1 MSTQTDDT
9 GETQVRGWLHH
20 AVADVEPSHGP
31 ADLRGL
37 ERQHS
42 RAHWL
47 PLTLAAAMAT
57 VLALA
62 GTAWVAGRTGGP
74 GTDPTLTGEPS
85 TVAVVAYA
93 VTQTLDG
100 PRLVPDRRTVPA
112 LSSNLRSALVATL
125 HGTPRG
131 GDQRAWPDAPETD
144 LDLAVEGDLVTIGLG
159 GPESPPAEV
168 PPLLYQAL
176 AWTVASALGDEHL
189 AVEIGFGGTQSSP
202 LDDTVTPSASLDVL
216 APVTIESVGA
226 GELVDSPFTVAGRA
240 AAFEGTV
247 TWQLL
252 DSGEVVEEGF
262 TTAEECCVPSPYSF
276 EVDAP
281 PGPYVLRVAE
291 TDPSGGEGRRPYAEA
306 VHLTVE

>member
-1 MSTQTDDT
+1 MSARTDDT
-9 GETQVRGWLHH
+9 GDTQVRRWLHD
-20 AVADVEPSHGP
+20 AVADVEPASDAG
-31 ADLRGL
+31 DLRGL
-37 ERQHS
+37 ARQHS

-47 PLTLAAAMAT
+47 PLTMAAAMAT

-62 GTAWVAGRTGGP
+62 GTAWLAGRTGGP
-74 GTDPTLTGEPS
+74 ATDPVVAGEPS
-85 TVAVVAYA
+85 SVAVVAYA

-112 LSSNLRSALVATL
+112 QSSNLRAALDATL

-131 GDQRAWPDAPETD
+131 GDQRLWPDAPEMG
-144 LDLAVEGDLVTIGLG
+144 LDLAVEGDLVTIGLTPAG
-159 GPESPPAEV
+159 GAPDEV
-168 PPLLYQAL
+168 PPLLQQAL

-189 AVEIGFGGTQSSP
+189 AVEIGLGGDTE
-202 LDDTVTPSASLDVL
+202 TVTPSASLDVL
-216 APVTIESVGA
+216 APVTIETIGG
-226 GELVDSPFTVAGRA
+226 GEQVASPFTVAGRA

-252 DSGEVVEEGF
+252 DSGEVVDEGF

-276 EVDAP
+276 EVDAS
-281 PGPYVLRVAE
+281 PGAYVLRVSE
-291 TDPSGGEGRRPYAEA
+291 TDPSGGEGRAPYAAA